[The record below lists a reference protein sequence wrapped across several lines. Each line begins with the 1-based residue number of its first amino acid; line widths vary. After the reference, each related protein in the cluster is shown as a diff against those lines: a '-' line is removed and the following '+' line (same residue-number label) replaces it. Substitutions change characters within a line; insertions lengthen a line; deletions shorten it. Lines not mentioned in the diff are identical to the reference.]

1 MMRRF
6 VVLVGVLL
14 LLLATACGGPVREER
29 AWTVMGTHA
38 GATVHHR
45 TEDGA
50 EELLAAIRTA
60 FEDVDLAM
68 SSWKPESEL
77 NIVNREAALAPF
89 PVENAELYRCIK
101 IALEYAKSTGG
112 AFDPT
117 VGPLID
123 LWGFRTDSP
132 RVPAPDRVA
141 ETLRHV
147 GWEKVEVI
155 KVARAVRF
163 RDRAV
168 RLDLG
173 GIAKGYALDVA
184 ARAFAQSGTVAGLLD
199 LGGGMYA
206 WNSPPDSDGWRVGI
220 RDPEDPDAIM
230 ATLTIANRAVATSG
244 NYENAFTEAGE
255 SFGHILDASTG
266 YQPRSDVV
274 SATVVADAG
283 VDADALSTAIYVA
296 GSGRAAEILE
306 KGRRVE
312 AVLLIDGRSGLEI
325 LASASLKNQLEL
337 DPGFAAR
344 TGARIRFLLP
354 PRSIENQGIVTRF
367 GEK

>member
-1 MMRRF
+1 MRRHLI
-6 VVLVGVLL
+6 LVGSLVLL
-14 LLLATACGGPVREER
+14 LAIACGGPVREER
-29 AWTVMGTHA
+29 AWTVMGTYA
-38 GATVHHR
+38 SATVYHR
-45 TEDGA
+45 TEEGA
-50 EELLAAIRTA
+50 EELLAAIRAA
-60 FEDVDLAM
+60 FESVDLAM
-68 SSWKPESEL
+68 SSWKPESDL
-77 NIVNREAALAPF
+77 NVVNREAALAPF
-89 PVENAELYRCIK
+89 PVENGELYRCIK

-123 LWGFRTDSP
+123 LWGFRTESP

-141 ETLRHV
+141 ETLHHV

-163 RDRAV
+163 HDREV

-199 LGGGMYA
+199 LGGGVYA
-206 WNSPPDSDGWRVGI
+206 WNSPPDADAWRVGI
-220 RDPEDPDAIM
+220 RDPGDPEAIM
-230 ATLTIANRAVATSG
+230 ATLAIANRAVATSG
-244 NYENAFTEAGE
+244 NYENTFTEADE
-255 SFGHILDASTG
+255 RFGHILDASTG

-283 VDADALSTAIYVA
+283 VDADALSTAMFVA
-296 GSGRAAEILE
+296 GSGRAAEILG

-312 AVLLIDGRSGLEI
+312 AVLLIEGRSGLEI
-325 LASASLKNQLEL
+325 LASASLKNQFEL
-337 DPGFAAR
+337 DPGFASR

-354 PRSIENQGIVTRF
+354 PLTIQNQGIETRF